1 MAIRK
6 PTTKSA
12 PKKTG
17 TATISIMGGGN
28 KTDMRK
34 WEVESALS
42 TLKRADEIRKNTKM
56 MADVKKLAQVYQD
69 EFEQREVE
77 GKEVRKR
84 RARGLQQ
91 DCFCLPRQ
99 SVVQ

>member
-6 PTTKSA
+6 TTTRNTTTRKTPAKKSSSL
-12 PKKTG
+12 G
-17 TATISIMGGGN
+17 ISIMGGN

-56 MADVKKLAQVYQD
+56 MADVKKLAQ
-69 EFEQREVE
+69 EQVNVLNNFTK
-77 GKEVRKR
+77 GK
-84 RARGLQQ
+84 
-91 DCFCLPRQ
+91 
-99 SVVQ
+99 